1 MFIMTNPD
9 NALPN
14 KRSVK
19 DNNGAHIEIKLTG
32 KKNKVWVC
40 GHYDKNGKW
49 TKGHWRKMTAGKPSN
64 GGNTANQGNYTDQ
77 GSNSGSSD
85 AAAEYLTNGDE
96 GLSGDGNSYEENTDM
111 PVAGDDPVIPE
122 IPADD
127 SEQTSQESE
136 QTSQSGEA
144 DQGKEFS
151 YDTEVSMR
159 TMGMLMDD
167 IVKQSQSINTFKK
180 SANTNINYSVEV
192 QSDINTTYE
201 AREDDAGLL
210 SRIVVWDIRTHNG
223 DAGKYYSFFLNKM
236 RTLDPKDRALVKD
249 VVDEVRAGIVHEAN
263 NAASDEEKAVFN
275 KRLSE
280 LKGY

>member
-1 MFIMTNPD
+1 MKVF
-9 NALPN
+9 
-14 KRSVK
+14 K
-19 DNNGAHIEIKLTG
+19 KLLIPILLFSSIFTIAGCG
-32 KKNKVWVC
+32 KKE
-40 GHYDKNGKW
+40 DKKKTTDVVTHKEAKGKI
-49 TKGHWRKMTAGKPSN
+49 GKD
-64 GGNTANQGNYTDQ
+64 GG
-77 GSNSGSSD
+77 
-85 AAAEYLTNGDE
+85 E
-96 GLSGDGNSYEENTDM
+96 
-111 PVAGDDPVIPE
+111 V
-122 IPADD
+122 
-127 SEQTSQESE
+127 
-136 QTSQSGEA
+136 
-144 DQGKEFS
+144 KEFS

-180 SANTNINYSVEV
+180 SANSNINYSVEV
-192 QSDINTTYE
+192 QSDVNTTYE

-263 NAASDEEKAVFN
+263 NAATDEEKAVFN